1 MNQLNLFA
9 APGALT
15 ADGPDRP
22 GRARLMKHASGALFI
37 VEPRGDFAYAWAAKR
52 YQDLASLLREARN
65 AEDGIAGWSPVARI
79 GWPVVELVEV
89 DPVEVTPS
97 SLALLNYFKEKC

>member
-1 MNQLNLFA
+1 MTQLDLFA
-9 APGALT
+9 APDART

-37 VEPRGDFAYAWAAKR
+37 VEPRGDFAYAWAAKP
-52 YQDLASLLREARN
+52 YQDLTSLLREARN

-79 GWPVVELVEV
+79 DWPVVELVEV
-89 DPVEVTPS
+89 DPAEVTPS
-97 SLALLNYFKEKC
+97 TLTLLNYFKERY

>member
-1 MNQLNLFA
+1 MTQLDLFA
-9 APGALT
+9 APDART

-37 VEPRGDFAYAWAAKR
+37 VEPRGDFAYAWPAKPH
-52 YQDLASLLREARN
+52 QDLASLLREARN
-65 AEDGIAGWSPVARI
+65 GEDGIAGWSPVARI

-89 DPVEVTPS
+89 DPAEVAPS
-97 SLALLNYFKEKC
+97 NLALLNYFKEKC

>member
-1 MNQLNLFA
+1 MYKRQ
-9 APGALT
+9 
-15 ADGPDRP
+15 
-22 GRARLMKHASGALFI
+22 
-37 VEPRGDFAYAWAAKR
+37 DFAYAWSAKP

-89 DPVEVTPS
+89 DPAEVTPS
-97 SLALLNYFKEKC
+97 NLALLNYFKERHCPQGREGQVPSSLGQGKVEDRGR

>member
-1 MNQLNLFA
+1 MTQLDLFA
-9 APGALT
+9 APGART
-15 ADGPDRP
+15 AAGPDRP

-37 VEPRGDFAYAWAAKR
+37 VEPRGDFAYAWAAKP

-65 AEDGIAGWSPVARI
+65 AEDGLAGWSPVARI

-97 SLALLNYFKEKC
+97 DLALLNYFKEMY

>member
-1 MNQLNLFA
+1 MNQLDLFG
-9 APGALT
+9 APGARA

-37 VEPRGDFAYAWAAKR
+37 VEPRGDFAYVWPAKP

-65 AEDGIAGWSPVARI
+65 GEDGIAGWSPVARI
-79 GWPVVELVEV
+79 DWPVVELVEV
-89 DPVEVTPS
+89 DPTEVTPS
-97 SLALLNYFKEKC
+97 NFALLNYFKEKC

>member
-1 MNQLNLFA
+1 MTQLDLFG
-9 APGALT
+9 APGART

-37 VEPRGDFAYAWAAKR
+37 VEPRGGFAYAWPAKP

-65 AEDGIAGWSPVARI
+65 AEDGLAGWSPVARI

-89 DPVEVTPS
+89 DPVEIAPS
-97 SLALLNYFKEKC
+97 TLTLLNYFKEKY